1 MPCIVQTFVLVYLC
15 KLCLLSKPEA
25 VEHMS
30 IRIYPDHNVLCGG
43 VVDEGSFGM
52 HKEHIRNPDLFHQS
66 TIESH
71 AFIGF
76 TSKRQ
81 SLVLPVV
88 SQV

>member
-1 MPCIVQTFVLVYLC
+1 M
-15 KLCLLSKPEA
+15 SKPEA

-30 IRIYPDHNVLCGG
+30 IRIYPDHDVLRGG

-76 TSKRQ
+76 TGKRQ

-88 SQV
+88 SQVQGHGEVLYEKYARD